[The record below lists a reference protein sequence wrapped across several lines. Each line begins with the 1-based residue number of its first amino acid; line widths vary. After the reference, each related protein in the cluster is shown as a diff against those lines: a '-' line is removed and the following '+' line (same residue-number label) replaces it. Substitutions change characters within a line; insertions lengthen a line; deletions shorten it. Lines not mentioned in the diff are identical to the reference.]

1 MQNKKTWSSSLALFL
16 VIYSC
21 LSSYASPR
29 VIYSSLST
37 GQIRISEPLNQSPI
51 IPASPPPAPI
61 TPPTIISSPAP
72 SPAPKPSVDILQLN
86 LSIIPASDRGILYD
100 SSRPAGSSNPVRI
113 INSAQGGYSSIFVQ
127 DDQYFNFSIG
137 TIPTNGNGIKPPPE
151 GKLDLANLNF
161 LSGAILQSSASPFN
175 LKLANLDI
183 KESYSLGVTAH
194 GRLRYTTADRDFRI
208 NGFLVPA
215 GFIVVARR
223 KEGLENK
230 GYPDLEDFEDFKVYD
245 PSNSALVKVFNYNQL
260 KSSNCLNNR
269 CFDMNKFS
277 TPRDTWQYGAKIF
290 SNFSSRDL
298 FGSVPPWTANKLWI
312 SMQANLEAQT
322 ILRIN
327 SRSEDWARRV
337 LEEFNEDEFNYINH
351 INNYEMKL
359 ASTRSERLSLIK
371 EYFGFVD
378 IAYPDQKAQELHE
391 KIFENLWNLALAKT
405 QKWQNQNS
413 SLKNPLAQEVSDKR
427 EIFIDSLND
436 YDKYLKTAK
445 SPASSPSTNVA
456 KAPAKA
462 PEIAQNPQPAPKTP
476 AKAPPRAPKAPKK
489 GKS

>member
-1 MQNKKTWSSSLALFL
+1 MQNKKLWSSSLALLL

-21 LSSYASPR
+21 LSSQASPR
-29 VIYSSLST
+29 VIYSSIST
-37 GQIRISEPLNQSPI
+37 GQIRISEPLNQAPI
-51 IPASPPPAPI
+51 VPANPPQPPALS
-61 TPPTIISSPAP
+61 PTIISNPAP
-72 SPAPKPSVDILQLN
+72 SPPPKPSVNILQLN
-86 LSIIPASDRGILYD
+86 LSIIPASNRGILYD
-100 SSRPAGSSNPVRI
+100 TSRAIDSSNPVRI

-137 TIPTNGNGIKPPPE
+137 TIPTSGNGIKPAPE

-161 LSGAILQSSASPFN
+161 LSGAVLQSSASPFN
-175 LKLANLDI
+175 LKLADI
-183 KESYSLGVTAH
+183 SITETYSLGVTGH

-208 NGFLVPA
+208 NGFLVPT

-223 KEGLENK
+223 KPDLEHK
-230 GYPDLEDFEDFKVYD
+230 GYPDLEDFEDFRVYD
-245 PSNSALVKVFNYNQL
+245 PSNSALVKVFNYDQL
-260 KSSNCLNNR
+260 KSSNCLDNR

-359 ASTRSERLSLIK
+359 ASTRSLRLSLIK
-371 EYFGFVD
+371 EYFGFAD

-391 KIFENLWNLALAKT
+391 KIFENLWSLALAKT

-413 SLKNPLAQEVSDKR
+413 ALKNSLAQEISDKR
-427 EIFIDSLND
+427 EIFIDSLNN
-436 YDKYLKTAK
+436 YDNYIKTAK
-445 SPASSPSTNVA
+445 TPAPVTSVA
-456 KAPAKA
+456 RAPAKP
-462 PEIAQNPQPAPKTP
+462 PEIAQNPQSAPKTP